1 MRSQD
6 MQKANRRLFRYLL
19 LVAVGMFGFGFAL
32 VPLYDVFCKVTG
44 LNGKT
49 GGRIAVAEAESR
61 PVDKDRLVTV
71 EFMATTNEDL
81 PWEFA
86 PLVHK
91 LKVHPGEINQVT
103 YYVRNRAGRSI
114 VGQAIP
120 SLAPGIA
127 AKYLHKT
134 ECFCFTQQ
142 TLQPYEM
149 REMPVRFVV
158 DSSLPREIST
168 LTLSYTFFD
177 AKRAGG
183 VRAAGQTQDA
193 VLAGTASAVGNST
206 EDGGR

>member
-1 MRSQD
+1 MRAQD
-6 MQKANRRLFRYLL
+6 VQKANRRVFRNLL
-19 LVAVGMFGFGFAL
+19 LVTVAMFGFGFAL

-49 GGRIAVAEAESR
+49 GRIPAAEAQSR

-71 EFMATTNEDL
+71 EFVATTNEDL

-86 PLVHK
+86 PLVHR

-103 YYVRNRAGRSI
+103 YFVRNRADEAI
-114 VGQAIP
+114 VGQAVP
-120 SLAPGIA
+120 SLAPGVA
-127 AKYLHKT
+127 AKYLNKT

-142 TLQPYEM
+142 TLQPYEV

-158 DSSLPREIST
+158 DRDLPREIST

-183 VRAAGQTQDA
+183 VRAAGQA
-193 VLAGTASAVGNST
+193 REAGLAGVAAAAGNST

>member
-1 MRSQD
+1 MMRFQD
-6 MQKANRRLFRYLL
+6 VQKANRRLFRNLL

-32 VPLYDVFCKVTG
+32 VPLYDVFCQVTG

-49 GGRIAVAEAESR
+49 GRIAVAEAESR
-61 PVDKDRLVTV
+61 PVDTDRLVTI
-71 EFMATTNEDL
+71 EFVATTNEDL

-103 YYVRNRAGRSI
+103 YYVRNRAGETI

-120 SLAPGIA
+120 SLAPGVA
-127 AKYLHKT
+127 AKYMNKT

-142 TLQPYEM
+142 TLQPYEV

-158 DSSLPREIST
+158 DRDLPREIST

-183 VRAAGQTQDA
+183 VRAAGKVQDA
-193 VLAGTASAVGNST
+193 TLAGAASVAGNST